1 MEPSV
6 LAAEFQFHRACPEPG
21 LGKGRLSVFVRSRP
35 EKGGAV
41 EVVEKEPGHQ
51 VIRVGRYTG
60 QGIFDQGAAIFAQV
74 DSMYVH
80 YR

>member
-6 LAAEFQFHRACPEPG
+6 PAAEFQFHRACPELGPG
-21 LGKGRLSVFVRSRP
+21 EGRLSVFVRSRP

-41 EVVEKEPGHQ
+41 EVVEKEAGHQ
-51 VIRVGRYTG
+51 AMGVGRYTG
-60 QGIFDQGAAIFAQV
+60 QGIFDKGAAIFTQV
-74 DSMYVH
+74 DGMYAH